1 MAKDPSNPSGIGAP
15 VLRLEDDKFLR
26 GAGRFVDD
34 LEVPGALHCHVVR
47 SPHAH
52 ARIRGID
59 TRDAQA
65 APDVVAVFVGGDM
78 AADGVGPMLCMWPV
92 TGVDGRP
99 AAEPPRWALAREVV
113 PHVGEPV
120 VAVIAETAMAA
131 IDAGE
136 RVVVDYEPLP
146 AVTASNAALANGAV
160 QLHADAPGNVCF
172 RFERGDA
179 QTVATAIDDAAHVI
193 RLDLTNN
200 RLAGAALEPGTL
212 MAVPEPVG
220 GSLTLYAATQVPH
233 HVRKFVAE
241 QLSMAELH
249 LRVVA
254 PDVGGGFGYKGKHYP
269 EETLIVWAARRLRR
283 PVRWRATRGESFVS
297 DTQARDHLTHAEL
310 ALDANGT
317 FVALRVE
324 TMANIGAYVS
334 TFGAAIP
341 SAIYSG
347 LLAGVYRTPLIHV
360 SVTGVF
366 TNTVPTDAYRGAGRP
381 EAAFVLE
388 RLADEGARVIGIDR
402 NEIRRRNLIPA
413 SAMPYTTPIGPT
425 YDTGNFPNV
434 FEKTLALAK
443 PGPTPRRTGVLRG
456 FGVALYVESSGV
468 APSRMAGAGGGR
480 AGFFESAE
488 IRVDGE
494 GGVLALLGTHNH
506 GQGPQHDVCA
516 DT

>member
-1 MAKDPSNPSGIGAP
+1 M
-15 VLRLEDDKFLR
+15 DKR
-26 GAGRFVDD
+26 
-34 LEVPGALHCHVVR
+34 C
-47 SPHAH
+47 S
-52 ARIRGID
+52 ID
-59 TRDAQA
+59 TRQQA
-65 APDVVAVFVGGDM
+65 AINRT
-78 AADGVGPMLCMWPV
+78 WYRR
-92 TGVDGRP
+92 TKSRRRP

-113 PHVGEPV
+113 RHVGEPV

-179 QTVATAIDDAAHVI
+179 QTVATAIDGAPHVI

-200 RLAGAALEPGTL
+200 RLAGAALEPRTL

-220 GSLTLYAATQVPH
+220 ESLTLYAVTQVPH

-241 QLSMAELH
+241 QIGMAELH

-324 TMANIGAYVS
+324 TMANIGAYVHRS
-334 TFGAAIP
+334 LGCAL
-341 SAIYSG
+341 SAIVSNHSPRSRKSG
-347 LLAGVYRTPLIHV
+347 LSPADPRVRGLLRAV
-360 SVTGVF
+360 STSGS
-366 TNTVPTDAYRGAGRP
+366 TSPR
-381 EAAFVLE
+381 
-388 RLADEGARVIGIDR
+388 DR
-402 NEIRRRNLIPA
+402 R
-413 SAMPYTTPIGPT
+413 
-425 YDTGNFPNV
+425 
-434 FEKTLALAK
+434 
-443 PGPTPRRTGVLRG
+443 
-456 FGVALYVESSGV
+456 
-468 APSRMAGAGGGR
+468 
-480 AGFFESAE
+480 
-488 IRVDGE
+488 
-494 GGVLALLGTHNH
+494 
-506 GQGPQHDVCA
+506 
-516 DT
+516 